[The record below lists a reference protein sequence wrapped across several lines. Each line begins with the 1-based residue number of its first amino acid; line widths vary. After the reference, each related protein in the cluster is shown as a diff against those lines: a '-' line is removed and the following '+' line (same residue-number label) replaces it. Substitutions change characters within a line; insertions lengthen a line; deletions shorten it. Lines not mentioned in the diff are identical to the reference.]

1 MQQTYKQAI
10 ALFKIFIALFVLM
23 IVLAV
28 AFAIID
34 SHLEYTIGYKVIVGC
49 PSITAYATYAYKQLR
64 KEFMYD

>member
-10 ALFKIFIALFVLM
+10 SLFKIFSTLFVLM
-23 IVLAV
+23 IGLAV
-28 AFAIID
+28 AFALID

-49 PSITAYATYAYKQLR
+49 PSITAYAIYTYKQLR